1 MNLLKT
7 FESRVN
13 DAFGASPQGQVEPF
27 SFKKLAKQAA
37 REMQHE
43 TYEID
48 GVDTAPALYTI
59 LISSA
64 DDSMMRSLYAQLTQE
79 IVSFVEAQANAK
91 GYVFVG
97 KPLARFMV
105 DPTLR
110 SGKFA
115 VFAENVDARTL
126 ARLRDEEEAF
136 LGASQGSGGA
146 AAPVQAS
153 RARKG
158 RGSRQGRG
166 RGEQPR
172 AVVQP
177 MPVPTPAPAAAADPL
192 DQGLENL
199 QEQEFA
205 PLVSPQGEDASAGLR
220 VLPED
225 FVQDSIEEA
234 EAEQAAR
241 HAARHVPAVDEG
253 ADMQGAPQPQT
264 VPATQRKN
272 VPLVNPQRARSS
284 RESSEAPTCL
294 LIDHQTGRTYN
305 ATAPATLLGRER
317 SQGGIVIHDPNVSRR
332 HAEITY
338 DGRDWRITDL
348 NSTNGTL
355 VNDVDVDS
363 CILRDGDLITVGL
376 TNLEFRESRS

>member
-48 GVDTAPALYTI
+48 GVDTAPALFTI

-64 DDSMMRSLYAQLTQE
+64 DDSMMRSLYSQLTQE

-146 AAPVQAS
+146 AAPMPAP
-153 RARKG
+153 RARKD
-158 RGSRQGRG
+158 RGGRQGRG
-166 RGEQPR
+166 RGEQPP
-172 AVVQP
+172 AAVQP
-177 MPVPTPAPAAAADPL
+177 MPVPTPSPVPAADPL
-192 DQGLENL
+192 DQGLDNL

-241 HAARHVPAVDEG
+241 HAARRVPSVGEDIAIQE
-253 ADMQGAPQPQT
+253 PQPQT

-376 TNLEFRESRS
+376 TNLEFRESRA

>member
-48 GVDTAPALYTI
+48 GVDTAPALFTI

-64 DDSMMRSLYAQLTQE
+64 DDSMMRSLYSQLTQE

-146 AAPVQAS
+146 AAPMPAP
-153 RARKG
+153 RARKD
-158 RGSRQGRG
+158 RGGRQGRG

-172 AVVQP
+172 AAVQP
-177 MPVPTPAPAAAADPL
+177 MPVPTPSPIPAADPL
-192 DQGLENL
+192 DQGLDNL

-241 HAARHVPAVDEG
+241 HTARRVPSVGEDIAIQE
-253 ADMQGAPQPQT
+253 PQPQT

>member
-7 FESRVN
+7 FESRVY
-13 DAFGASPQGQVEPF
+13 DACGASPQGQVEPF

-48 GVDTAPALYTI
+48 GVDTAPALFTI

-64 DDSMMRSLYAQLTQE
+64 DDSMMRSLYSQLTQE

-146 AAPVQAS
+146 AAPMPAP
-153 RARKG
+153 RARKD
-158 RGSRQGRG
+158 RGGRQGRG
-166 RGEQPR
+166 RGEQPP
-172 AVVQP
+172 AAVQP
-177 MPVPTPAPAAAADPL
+177 MPVPTPSPVPAADPL
-192 DQGLENL
+192 DQGLDNL

-241 HAARHVPAVDEG
+241 HAARRVPSVGEDIAIQE
-253 ADMQGAPQPQT
+253 PQPQT

-376 TNLEFRESRS
+376 TNLEFRESRA

>member
-48 GVDTAPALYTI
+48 GVDTAPALFTI

-64 DDSMMRSLYAQLTQE
+64 DDSMMRSLYSQLTQE

-146 AAPVQAS
+146 AAPMPAP
-153 RARKG
+153 RARKD
-158 RGSRQGRG
+158 RGGRQGRG
-166 RGEQPR
+166 RGEQPP
-172 AVVQP
+172 AAVQP
-177 MPVPTPAPAAAADPL
+177 MPVPTPSPIPAADPL
-192 DQGLENL
+192 DQGLDNL

-241 HAARHVPAVDEG
+241 HAARRVPSVGEDIAIQE
-253 ADMQGAPQPQT
+253 PQPQT

-284 RESSEAPTCL
+284 RESSEAPSCL

-376 TNLEFRESRS
+376 TNLEFRESRA

>member
-48 GVDTAPALYTI
+48 GVDTAPALFTI

-64 DDSMMRSLYAQLTQE
+64 DDSMMRSLYSQLTQE

-105 DPTLR
+105 DPTLH

-146 AAPVQAS
+146 AAPMPAP
-153 RARKG
+153 RARKD
-158 RGSRQGRG
+158 RGGRQGRG

-172 AVVQP
+172 AAVQP
-177 MPVPTPAPAAAADPL
+177 MPVPTPSPIPAADPL
-192 DQGLENL
+192 DQGLDNL

-205 PLVSPQGEDASAGLR
+205 PLVSPQGEDASAGLK

-241 HAARHVPAVDEG
+241 HAARRVPSAGEDIAIQE
-253 ADMQGAPQPQT
+253 PQPQT

-284 RESSEAPTCL
+284 REDSEAPTCL

-376 TNLEFRESRS
+376 TNLEFRESRA